1 MRRAPPLL
9 IRERFVVFFIDDS
22 GNAIVGIV
30 HSIFIQLQSCQQ
42 MTTTNEHSET
52 YNSSTTLDTVKGF
65 CRIMWTECGMKIYV
79 NENTI

>member
-30 HSIFIQLQSCQQ
+30 HSVFILLVPWPEMTKLTVTAMIHPIIFIRFKSIK
-42 MTTTNEHSET
+42 
-52 YNSSTTLDTVKGF
+52 TLS
-65 CRIMWTECGMKIYV
+65 
-79 NENTI
+79 